1 MPHPLFYPL
10 DSKDSSLL
18 ATAMLFE
25 NLVPCEFVWRHGGA
39 EVGRACASPRAH
51 SLVQADALAL
61 GHTPCG
67 MAYAHTCFSTTCPH
81 SGACSLARIRT
92 HSLTR
97 ALAPS
102 RACSNARSPARP
114 RVANW
119 PAENVHDLP
128 RAGEKPAGEHA
139 EALCLSRRGSSTVHR
154 GKCNLKDQQ
163 GSDTGLCSA
172 CSVQG
177 ELQADAVHVL
187 YASDEAGCTP
197 SWDAATGGSPTNYS
211 APVRVTRPVH
221 IGPLRGQRQSL
232 RLVFFNGRRNMHLA
246 GDPDAEERCELGI
259 RLSFIAEEMNQAVA
273 LS

>member
-1 MPHPLFYPL
+1 MRLCYRYVIGYSGCQGAPGPR
-10 DSKDSSLL
+10 
-18 ATAMLFE
+18 FE
-25 NLVPCEFVWRHGGA
+25 LQLVDE
-39 EVGRACASPRAH
+39 AH
-51 SLVQADALAL
+51 AAARLPEWAVRE
-61 GHTPCG
+61 
-67 MAYAHTCFSTTCPH
+67 CPH
-81 SGACSLARIRT
+81 CRNG
-92 HSLTR
+92 
-97 ALAPS
+97 
-102 RACSNARSPARP
+102 NAA
-114 RVANW
+114 A
-119 PAENVHDLP
+119 
-128 RAGEKPAGEHA
+128 AGRCADGRGE
-139 EALCLSRRGSSTVHR
+139 
-154 GKCNLKDQQ
+154 QQ

-172 CSVQG
+172 CSVEG